1 MCTLSLSAYKSGCKV
16 VGGISEFYL
25 IDKAARLAETDLVM
39 AVTSGALSITPGS
52 GSPAPSAFK
61 VEPRENNCTFTQP
74 VTDENTAGTSFVT
87 QTLEF
92 TLHGYSA
99 ALVSLADQ
107 VRKGRMEALIKLRSG
122 IYVYAG
128 LDYTG
133 LQSNGGSAGDSGTAI
148 GDALA
153 FTFTLTS
160 EGTEAA
166 PVLADFAEFSSA
178 FTIEV
183 AA

>member
-25 IDKAARLAETDLVM
+25 IDKSTRLAVTDLVM
-39 AVTSGALSITPGS
+39 AVTSGALAITTGTTKPN
-52 GSPAPSAFK
+52 AYK

-122 IYVYAG
+122 VYVYAG

-166 PVLADFAEFSSA
+166 PVLADFTEFSDA

>member
-1 MCTLSLSAYKSGCKV
+1 MCTLSLSAYKSGCKNI
-16 VGGISEFYL
+16 GGISEFYL
-25 IDKAARLAETDLVM
+25 IDKSERLAAPNLVM
-39 AVTSGALSITPGS
+39 AVASGALTITEDADLKPK
-52 GSPAPSAFK
+52 AWK
-61 VEPRENNCTFTQP
+61 IQPRENNCTFTQP

-99 ALVSLADQ
+99 TLVSLADE

-122 IYVYAG
+122 VYVYAG

-160 EGTEAA
+160 EATEAA
-166 PVLADFAEFSSA
+166 PVLADFTEFSDA

-183 AA
+183 AS

>member
-25 IDKAARLAETDLVM
+25 IDKSARLAVSDLVM
-39 AVTSGALSITPGS
+39 AVTSGALAITAGATKPD
-52 GSPAPSAFK
+52 AYK

-166 PVLADFAEFSSA
+166 PVLADFTEFSDA

>member
-25 IDKAARLAETDLVM
+25 IDKSARLADTDLVM
-39 AVTSGALSITPGS
+39 AVTSGALAITAGATRPN
-52 GSPAPSAFK
+52 AYK

-122 IYVYAG
+122 VYVYAG

-166 PVLADFAEFSSA
+166 PVLADFASFTDA

>member
-25 IDKAARLAETDLVM
+25 IDKSARLAVSDLVM
-39 AVTSGALSITPGS
+39 AVTSGALAITAGATKPD
-52 GSPAPSAFK
+52 AYK

-166 PVLADFAEFSSA
+166 PVLADFAEFSDA
-178 FTIEV
+178 FTIAV